1 MMSEL
6 LSLPY
11 MQQFKC
17 IADKCEDTCCQ
28 HWHVR
33 IDKVHYK
40 RMQEWVDDN
49 PIQKQLFSE
58 SVLLNKSNIASDK
71 SYAYIQMDKN
81 GYCPYLNPEQQCTLH
96 IKKGIEILSD
106 ICAFYPRIITEKNS
120 LMEMGGALSCPEVVR
135 LCLSADMDN
144 HVLLSLDNSVLPDRE
159 NIPVH
164 RSLFMDDNS
173 PLYEKYFSK
182 VQQTFIDI
190 IKSGDCDYFTRLYI
204 LASYSH
210 SISTIYFENCVT
222 LDPDALENYRVH
234 VFDSNYKQSVI
245 HFMSQYENEQ
255 PLACIIIY
263 SVLQL
268 KQQQAPDEKLS
279 VMVENVFEDYA
290 KQLGFSSSTD
300 VDNAADYSVV
310 FQKRYQMFSNQVHHQ
325 VENYLTKYLLNCFY
339 REWFITMPS
348 AFIYIQMLLVRVA
361 IIRFIIYSR
370 VLPEMNTE
378 EIKKIS
384 VEVIYQFARAVD
396 HNLPFLQVVYEALN
410 EQQMLHFDYS
420 TPLIKF

>member
-1 MMSEL
+1 MSEL

-28 HWHVR
+28 HWQVR
-33 IDKVHYK
+33 IDKLHYQ
-40 RMQEWVDDN
+40 RMLEWVDEN
-49 PIQKQLFSE
+49 PSQKKLFSE
-58 SVLLNKSNIASDK
+58 AVLLNESNIASNK
-71 SYAYIQMDKN
+71 SYAYIQMDNN
-81 GYCPYLNPEQQCTLH
+81 GYCPYLNPQQQCNLH
-96 IKKGIEILSD
+96 IKKGIDLLSD

-120 LMEMGGALSCPEVVR
+120 RLELSGALSCPEVVR
-135 LCLSADMDN
+135 LCLSADINSHVMLSADN
-144 HVLLSLDNSVLPDRE
+144 AILPTRE
-159 NIPVH
+159 DIPVH
-164 RSLFMDDNS
+164 RTLITDENS
-173 PLYEKYFSK
+173 SIYETYFEK

-190 IKSGDCDYFTRLYI
+190 IRIVDCDYFTRLYI

-210 SISTIYFENCVT
+210 SISTIYFDNCVS
-222 LDPDALENYRVH
+222 LDSDSLENYRAH
-234 VFDSNYKQSVI
+234 VFDKDYMQSVS
-245 HFMSQYENEQ
+245 HFMGQYENDQ
-255 PLACIIIY
+255 PLACIVIY
-263 SVLQL
+263 SVLLL
-268 KQQQAPDEKLS
+268 KQQQAPEEKLS
-279 VMVENVFEDYA
+279 KMVAEVFNEYA
-290 KQLGFSSSTD
+290 QQLGFSSYKD
-300 VDNAADYSVV
+300 IENAADYASV
-310 FQKRYQMFSNQVHHQ
+310 FQKRYQMFSSRVHQQ
-325 VENYLTKYLLNCFY
+325 VEDYLTKYLLNCFY

-370 VLPEMNTE
+370 ILPGMTE
-378 EIKKIS
+378 EQIKETS